1 MLGQRETEQWYLFTM
16 DNVSAGINKSD
27 VTLEILMS
35 DLDQETMA
43 HFSKMKHETSEEVIA
58 VSTTLHSE
66 VSIKWRFFCYHD
78 NTSPVA
84 KGLGNRFQII
94 LLKASGADWL
104 LAIGF
109 NIASIMDEILETNS
123 SFHVKQRSTE
133 RVQFLFLGTFLLV
146 LTKFS
151 FWEMAER

>member
-78 NTSPVA
+78 NNSPVA

-133 RVQFLFLGTFLLV
+133 RVQFLFFGTFLLV